1 MPLFLKSID
10 PEIDVFGNRQ
20 SFNFNNEQIPVD
32 NKAGIPFV
40 NHFIPTVDT
49 NAELSIEML
58 SKDFKGFRLL
68 HELLSTS
75 TYGNFSLQ
83 AYSRFGSSSN
93 IFKYDEST
101 DKLTFFKDVEFSGGG
116 GSYITLTGA
125 ISGSG
130 VGSIATTLTDINT
143 GQITNFNNAVT
154 LFPLNSFAVPT
165 ADINMNNKCIFNLS
179 EPGSASDATTKNYVD
194 NKTWNISQIMG
205 QLPINRLENYP
216 DNNLLF
222 LNGASNWI
230 NPFAQDIFM
239 SDNGFWLKNSGDK
252 NHGLIYNSVID
263 GIEFRGNVGFS
274 WNTGIS
280 GVDQKMTL
288 TNDGVLSINSINCL
302 NGTSI
307 SFSNKTITDVNN
319 PIAGSDAANKNYI
332 DDKIGS
338 KLDYITTGDTNFP
351 IRFTRALHVDNNYDS
366 FVHEY
371 GTYGYL
377 NPGGATGVG
386 SDAPMYDIKCNG
398 RIRTSE
404 VNVWSSKNIK
414 NILARG
420 QIIQNEAANLI
431 QTLPTVKY
439 NYKDPSLDGKGNYY
453 GMISEEIKDY
463 LPDYVTS
470 EENKFAPNIMKQATA
485 TLLDYNTIGIII
497 ENAERDYPDIIDK
510 KIQIIAVKNACQGTV
525 LSILG
530 NTITVKTDFSLQL
543 SKKTIDVFVYG
554 TYEDCPTIAKM
565 HLFDMALC
573 ALQNCLSRI
582 QQLENKV

>member
-101 DKLTFFKDVEFSGGG
+101 DKLTFFKDVEFSGGV
-116 GSYITLTGA
+116 GSYIT
-125 ISGSG
+125 
-130 VGSIATTLTDINT
+130 
-143 GQITNFNNAVT
+143 
-154 LFPLNSFAVPT
+154 
-165 ADINMNNKCIFNLS
+165 
-179 EPGSASDATTKNYVD
+179 
-194 NKTWNISQIMG
+194 
-205 QLPINRLENYP
+205 
-216 DNNLLF
+216 
-222 LNGASNWI
+222 
-230 NPFAQDIFM
+230 FAQDIFM

-307 SFSNKTITDVNN
+307 SFSNKTITDVNT

-351 IRFTRALHVDNNYDS
+351 IRFTRALHVDNHYDS

-377 NPGGATGVG
+377 TSGGATGVG

-543 SKKTIDVFVYG
+543 SEKTIDVFVYG